1 MLKKFVAALAFMFAA
16 ASWAAVDV
24 NKATAADLDGVKGIG
39 PATSAKILE
48 ERKKG
53 EFKDWAD
60 FIGRVPGIGEGN
72 ATKLSGAGLR
82 VGGKTYSAKK
92 DDKKEDKKE
101 VKKDEK
107 KDSKAAPVAA
117 AAAPKAA
124 ASTAKK

>member
-60 FIGRVPGIGEGN
+60 FIGRVPGIGEAN

-82 VGGKTYSAKK
+82 VGGKAYSAKR
-92 DDKKEDKKE
+92 DEKKE
-101 VKKDEK
+101 VKKDDK
-107 KDSKAAPVAA
+107 KDSKAAPAAA
-117 AAAPKAA
+117 AAAPKVA
-124 ASTAKK
+124 ASAAKK

>member
-1 MLKKFVAALAFMFAA
+1 MLKKFVAALALMFAA

-92 DDKKEDKKE
+92 DDKKE